1 MDAFN
6 TPVEVGARL
15 LTMLVEAHPRNLDI
29 NQLVLLDHALIHS
42 ADVGGPPSLHPPT
55 PLRVSELGMKRTNIE
70 PALNLLIR
78 TGLADVDGTER
89 GIEYRASEGSGRFL
103 ALLEAPYA
111 RELALRAGWVFE
123 RFGDLGSEALRRE
136 MRAIFNIWS
145 EEFDGSAP
153 GSEASR

>member
-42 ADVGGPPSLHPPT
+42 ADVGGPASLHPPT
-55 PLRVSELGMKRTNIE
+55 PLRVSELGIKRAKIE
-70 PALNLLIR
+70 PALSLLIR
-78 TGLADVDGTER
+78 TGLADVGGTKQ
-89 GIEYRASEGSGRFL
+89 GIEYRASEGSGQFL

-111 RELALRAGWVFE
+111 HELALRAGWVVE
-123 RFGDLGSEALRRE
+123 RFGDLDSEALRRE
-136 MRAIFNIWS
+136 MRAVFNTWS
-145 EEFDGSAP
+145 EEFEGKAP
-153 GSEASR
+153 GSEVSK